1 MLRLA
6 ARYVLQQSSQLG
18 RVSCQSP
25 KIWFST
31 MHQTEG
37 QSQVTSNDF
46 GKENSN
52 DHSLFLGQKI
62 TRKEKTR
69 FLINALFDLE
79 DSKDAIYGTL
89 DAWVAWE
96 QNFPIAALK
105 NVLLALEKEQQWHRV
120 IQVIKW
126 MLSKGQGTTVGT
138 YQQLIRALDMD
149 HRAEE
154 AHNIWM
160 KKIGN
165 NLHSVPWQT
174 CHLMISVYHRN
185 NMLEHLV
192 KETDQARRKFEFL
205 EGTITGPQPPYTQSD
220 WNTVNAMLVS
230 WITNTI
236 HPEVKSTLSK
246 FRDAKLLWEHLK

>member
-192 KETDQARRKFEFL
+192 K
-205 EGTITGPQPPYTQSD
+205 GVG
-220 WNTVNAMLVS
+220 AMLPMARKHESSTRTSSEVS
-230 WITNTI
+230 ID
-236 HPEVKSTLSK
+236 PY
-246 FRDAKLLWEHLK
+246 D